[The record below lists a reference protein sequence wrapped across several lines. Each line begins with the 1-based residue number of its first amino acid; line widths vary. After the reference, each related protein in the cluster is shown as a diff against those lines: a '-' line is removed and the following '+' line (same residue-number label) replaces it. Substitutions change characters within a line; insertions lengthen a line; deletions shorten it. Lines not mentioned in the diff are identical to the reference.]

1 MKECLKVFEYSL
13 RVCNSS
19 NRIFQTSASI
29 YTPRIRV
36 WTRHGNATVG
46 GQFWKFQLLLWLRT
60 LGRSS
65 GWYSCF
71 CTWIVTWPL
80 NLGDFWSGECFM
92 LELVKPVD
100 QSQRES
106 TDPLTVVS
114 SDSELRGKY
123 MVFRVSCFWTSE
135 FPLFSFWIFRV
146 FYTIRTSEPSVF
158 LGYQNFWTFRASSDW
173 VHIRVCVTSELLKL
187 FHCSYRTWWMRKR
200 FLGRSLYIVLLIC
213 VGLSWGQSL

>member
-1 MKECLKVFEYSL
+1 MNVACACV
-13 RVCNSS
+13 NSS
-19 NRIFQTSASI
+19 NSIFQSSASI

-36 WTRHGNATVG
+36 WTLHGNATVG

-60 LGRSS
+60 LGRPS

-71 CTWIVTWPL
+71 CTLIVTWPL
-80 NLGDFWSGECFM
+80 NLGDFWSGESFM

-146 FYTIRTSEPSVF
+146 FYTIRTSEPSEC
-158 LGYQNFWTFRASSDW
+158 LGYQS
-173 VHIRVCVTSELLKL
+173 V
-187 FHCSYRTWWMRKR
+187 
-200 FLGRSLYIVLLIC
+200 
-213 VGLSWGQSL
+213 

>member
-1 MKECLKVFEYSL
+1 MLRKFEYSL
-13 RVCNSS
+13 RVWDSS
-19 NRIFQTSASI
+19 NRIFQSSASI

-36 WTRHGNATVG
+36 WTLHGNATVG

-71 CTWIVTWPL
+71 FTWIVTWSL

-100 QSQRES
+100 QSQRER
-106 TDPLTVVS
+106 TEPLTIVS

-123 MVFRVSCFWTSE
+123 MAFRVSCFRTSE
-135 FPLFSFWIFRV
+135 FPLFSFCIFRV

-158 LGYQNFWTFRASSDW
+158 LGYQNFWIFRTSSDW
-173 VHIRVCVTSELLKL
+173 VHIRACITSDLLKL
-187 FHCSYRTWWMRKR
+187 FYCS
-200 FLGRSLYIVLLIC
+200 
-213 VGLSWGQSL
+213 